1 MNRPRLARLAWINAY
16 RRLLW
21 FALSV
26 AAFAAVAGTASAA
39 GEPGKEVKPVL
50 PDKIGWNASGKDGVV
65 AAGSPKAVAAGIEI
79 LKAGGNAADAAT
91 ATIFALNITDH
102 YACSIGG
109 EAPVII
115 WDAKR
120 RQVKVLSGQGRA
132 PLSEEAVKWYMTNGI
147 PGGLDIKM
155 APVPSVVDLCTTM
168 LKLYGTKSFEEII
181 APALGLLNAGKEPW
195 HPNLAVTLRKMVQSE
210 RTASGTRED
219 KIQAAS
225 DRFYGR
231 GGAPQDIA
239 DELEAFYV
247 QKGGFLR
254 KADLAA
260 HHTPVEDP
268 VTVNYRGYT
277 VCKCGPWT
285 QGPYLLQALRLLEGF
300 DLKKMGYGSPDYIHA
315 VAEALKLGMADR
327 DEYYGD
333 PAFVKV
339 PLSALLSD
347 EYTRI
352 RRPLIDMKHASSE
365 IRPGDPY
372 AMIPL
377 KGPGVIRPGAAGT
390 TTCVVA
396 DRWGNVVS
404 ATPSANVPR
413 KCQGGKAGVTYGN
426 RLRSLNTAPG
436 HPNCIQPGKRPRIT
450 LTPTLVLK
458 DGEPILAISVA
469 GGDLQDQV
477 TLELLLGFIDF
488 GMMPQADVTAPRFS
502 TASHQDSF
510 NPSPDRAKT
519 IGRLGSL
526 TVNDTVSKS
535 AQEELAARG
544 HKLKVNHGAIGAPVM
559 LYVEPAGGMVYA
571 AGDPS
576 ANRHAAAVPEGKS
589 R

>member
-1 MNRPRLARLAWINAY
+1 MNRPRLARLGQINGD
-16 RRLLW
+16 RRFPW

-26 AAFAAVAGTASAA
+26 VVLVAATGTPSAG
-39 GEPGKEVKPVL
+39 GEPGKEVKPGL
-50 PDKIGWNASGKDGVV
+50 PGQIGWNAAGKAGVV
-65 AAGSPKAVAAGIEI
+65 AAGSPLAVAAGIKI
-79 LKAGGNAADAAT
+79 LEGGGNAADAAA

-109 EAPVII
+109 EAPVIL
-115 WDAKR
+115 WDAKQ

-132 PLSEEAVKWYMTNGI
+132 PLSEDAVRWYMDHGI

-155 APVPSVVDLCTTM
+155 APVPSVVDLCTTL
-168 LKLYGTKSFEEII
+168 LKLYGTKSFAEII
-181 APALGLLNAGKEPW
+181 APALALLDAGKEPW
-195 HPNLAVTLRKMVQSE
+195 HPNLAATLRKMVESE
-210 RTASGTRED
+210 KSAAGSRED

-231 GGAPQDIA
+231 HGAPQDIA
-239 DELEAFYV
+239 DELEAFYIE
-247 QKGGFLR
+247 KGGFLR

-300 DLKKMGYGSPDYIHA
+300 DLKKMGHGSPDYIHA
-315 VAEALKLGMADR
+315 VTEAIKLGMADR

-339 PLSALLSD
+339 PLPALLSD
-347 EYTRI
+347 EYTAI
-352 RRPLIDMKHASSE
+352 RRPLIDMQHASSE

-372 AMIPL
+372 AMKPL
-377 KGPGVIRPGAAGT
+377 KGPGVIRPGTGGT

-413 KCQGGKAGVTYGN
+413 KCEGGKAGVTYGN
-426 RLRSLNTAPG
+426 RLRSLNTTPG

-458 DGEPILAISVA
+458 DGKPILAISVA

-488 GMMPQADVTAPRFS
+488 GIMPREDVTALRFA
-502 TASHQDSF
+502 TDDHEDSF
-510 NPSPDRAKT
+510 NPNPNRAKT
-519 IGRLGSL
+519 VLGHGSL
-526 TVNDTVSKS
+526 AVSNSVSKS
-535 AQEELAARG
+535 TQDELTRRG
-544 HKLKVNHGAIGAPVM
+544 HKLKVKAGAIGAPVM
-559 LYVEPAGGMVYA
+559 LYIEPAGGTVYA

-576 ANRHAAAVPEGKS
+576 ANRHAAAVP
-589 R
+589 